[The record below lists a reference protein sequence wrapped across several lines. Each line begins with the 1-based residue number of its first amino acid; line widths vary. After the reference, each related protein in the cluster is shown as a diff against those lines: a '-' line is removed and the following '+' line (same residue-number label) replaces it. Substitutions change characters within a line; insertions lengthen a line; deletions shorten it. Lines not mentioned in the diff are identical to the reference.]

1 MKIPPIKVLENSDE
15 IAAAIFS
22 NLVEEDYNVEQM
34 AEVMARLG
42 ELLVSYAELQDE
54 IIVTLE
60 NASTFH

>member
-1 MKIPPIKVLENSDE
+1 MKIPPIKVLENSDQ

>member
-1 MKIPPIKVLENSDE
+1 MKIPPIKILENSDQ

-42 ELLVSYAELQDE
+42 ELLVSYAEMQDE

>member
-42 ELLVSYAELQDE
+42 ELLVSYAEMQDE